1 MDAQRVLDQLSDLNP
16 DAVLFENM
24 NSALIGIGYISA
36 ADPVAV
42 YSRARIYSK
51 LLSDGLSIEDA
62 DEYYKGKFV
71 AIRAANQTPVI
82 LDDMQEA

>member
-24 NSALIGIGYISA
+24 NSAIIGLGYVSD

-42 YSRARIYSK
+42 YSRARIYNK
-51 LLSDGLSIEDA
+51 LLGDGLSVEDA

-71 AIRAANQTPVI
+71 AVHAGDQTPVI